1 MNTEEALRWIANLFE
16 EQVENITPET
26 PREKIEAWDSLGI
39 LTLMAALN
47 ENFDIILSE
56 NEIQELRKVGDIF
69 AVLSDRGKLD

>member
-16 EQVENITPET
+16 EQFENITLET

-56 NEIQELRKVGDIF
+56 DEIPELRKVSDIL
-69 AVLSDRGKLD
+69 AVLRDRGKLD